1 MNVVKGYGSRNLAYC
16 SNVHSGEQLDD
27 VIENIISKFN
37 AVKVQRGLTEMAS
50 GLWLSAKAA
59 GTLVNSTDEM
69 LRFKFALE
77 NSGMLL
83 TSLNGFPF
91 GNFHQKVVKKSVYL
105 PHWGQTER
113 LDYSQN
119 IAKILAVCLPEGC
132 EQGAISTLPLGYA
145 DVWSAKKHQA
155 AVNQLIELSCF
166 LQKLEQETGK
176 HICFGIEMEP
186 DCVLETTAQL
196 VGFFQNDL
204 LVAAGQKNI
213 KPEHI
218 LRYIG
223 CCFDTCH
230 QAVINEDI
238 QQSLTEVETAGIRIC
253 KIQISNALSAQISTE
268 QQINQLT
275 DLFFDA
281 RFLHQTKIFSLGKSQ
296 GKTQNITA
304 LADLSLAGLLAVF
317 NQTESPSPK
326 LQVKIHYH
334 IPIHRTNFSLDF
346 LSSTQ
351 YAILQALDYLNSHDQ
366 CRPVLE
372 IETYTWLNFLSD
384 KDDQNKALITGLANE
399 FNWLQTELAKR
410 GLLD

>member
-1 MNVVKGYGSRNLAYC
+1 MNAYESKTLAYC
-16 SNVHSGEQLDD
+16 SNVHPGEKLDD
-27 VIENIISKFN
+27 VIENIRSKFSV
-37 AVKVQRGLTEMAS
+37 VKVQRGLTEMAS

-59 GTLVNSTDEM
+59 DTLVNSTDEM
-69 LRFKFALE
+69 SRFKRALAS
-77 NSGMLL
+77 SGMLL

-91 GNFHQKVVKKSVYL
+91 GNFHQDVVKKSVYL
-105 PHWGQTER
+105 PDWAQTER
-113 LDYSQN
+113 IVYSKN
-119 IAKILAVCLPEGC
+119 IATILAECLPEGC

-145 DVWSAKKHQA
+145 NVWSHENQQI

-196 VGFFQNDL
+196 VKFFHDDL
-204 LVAAGQKNI
+204 LPVAGKMNI
-213 KPEHI
+213 KPEQI

-230 QAVINEDI
+230 QAVMNENI
-238 QQSLTEVETAGIRIC
+238 YQSLTVIETAGIRIC
-253 KIQISNALSAQISTE
+253 KIQISNALSAQITTQ
-268 QQINQLT
+268 QQIKQLT
-275 DLFFDA
+275 DLFFDIK
-281 RFLHQTKIFSLGKSQ
+281 FLHQTKVFLSN
-296 GKTQNITA
+296 KTKRQDQNIIA
-304 LADLSLAGLLAVF
+304 LADLSLADLRAIF
-317 NQTESPSPK
+317 NQSKSTSSE

-334 IPIHRTNFSLDF
+334 IPIHQMSFSLDF

-351 YAILQALDYLNSHDQ
+351 YAILQALDYLNSHEQ

-372 IETYTWLNFLSD
+372 VETYTWLNFVSD
-384 KDDQNKALITGLANE
+384 KDDQNKALITGLVNE
-399 FNWLQTELAKR
+399 FTWLQTELVKR